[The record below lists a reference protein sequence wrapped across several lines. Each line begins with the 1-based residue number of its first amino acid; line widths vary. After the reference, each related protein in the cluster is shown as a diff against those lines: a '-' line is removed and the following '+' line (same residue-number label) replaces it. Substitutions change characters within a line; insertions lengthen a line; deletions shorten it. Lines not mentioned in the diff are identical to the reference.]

1 MCWSVYLC
9 ITFYF
14 SMPNDAVIILT
25 MAGNGLDGS
34 AASSLPLSGSNGLR
48 YTAMGIGKNH
58 VLYDG
63 RRVEEGIKRGVLVG
77 MVMGMGLTL

>member
-34 AASSLPLSGSNGLR
+34 AASSLPLSAKTMSSR
-48 YTAMGIGKNH
+48 M
-58 VLYDG
+58 
-63 RRVEEGIKRGVLVG
+63 REEGRGRDKERCSGRNGDGDGINSLA
-77 MVMGMGLTL
+77 T